1 MLKVKEKHYAMR
13 TFRVALIG
21 KNEDHLSVLKSR
33 VEATLAAEVVFRR
46 EILPGLAS
54 DSLLRQLQQVHP
66 DVVLVDIAPGD
77 PDSGIAA
84 IEILA
89 KEPQVTVFAVSALN
103 QPQVII
109 RAMRAGA
116 SEFLDRDMASGA
128 LLEAFARLHANLQGR
143 KSGGARGK
151 LITILSAKGG
161 CGATTVAV
169 NTAVALQ
176 KQYSHVALVDLAP
189 LGHTS
194 LHLNVRPQFGLV
206 DALHNLHRMDASL
219 LEGFMTELASGLR
232 LLPGLSVPVPLEVE
246 NSDLVLLFDLLLDHY
261 KYVIVDGSNRM
272 DKISHTVCDL
282 SELVLLVVQA
292 DVSSLWSAGR
302 VRDFLGGDPANRRV
316 QLLVNRHRKIA
327 GFSDEDA
334 EAATNC
340 RVFWKI
346 PNQFNAIGPAIDRGN
361 PVALQNNSE
370 IGRSFSEL
378 AVALAKLAPNY
389 IPRPETSEN
398 RRNEQSQKVLDR
410 LINFGPAPIR

>member
-1 MLKVKEKHYAMR
+1 
-13 TFRVALIG
+13 
-21 KNEDHLSVLKSR
+21 
-33 VEATLAAEVVFRR
+33 
-46 EILPGLAS
+46 
-54 DSLLRQLQQVHP
+54 
-66 DVVLVDIAPGD
+66 
-77 PDSGIAA
+77 
-84 IEILA
+84 
-89 KEPQVTVFAVSALN
+89 
-103 QPQVII
+103 
-109 RAMRAGA
+109 
-116 SEFLDRDMASGA
+116 
-128 LLEAFARLHANLQGR
+128 
-143 KSGGARGK
+143 
-151 LITILSAKGG
+151 
-161 CGATTVAV
+161 
-169 NTAVALQ
+169 
-176 KQYSHVALVDLAP
+176 

-346 PNQFNAIGPAIDRGN
+346 PNQFNAIGPAIDRGS

-378 AVALAKLAPNY
+378 AAALAKLAPNY

>member
-1 MLKVKEKHYAMR
+1 MR

-21 KNEDHLSVLKSR
+21 KNDEHLSVLKSR

-46 EILPGLAS
+46 EGLPAVAS
-54 DSLLRQLQQVHP
+54 DALVRQLQQLHP
-66 DVVLVDIAPGD
+66 DVVLVDIAPAD
-77 PDSGIAA
+77 PDSGITAV
-84 IEILA
+84 EVLA
-89 KEPQVTVFAVSALN
+89 KEPGDAAVFAVGTLN

-128 LLEAFARLHANLQGR
+128 LLEAFSRLHASLQGR

-151 LITILSAKGG
+151 LITLLSAKGG

-176 KQYSHVALVDLAP
+176 QQYSHVALVDLAP

-219 LEGFMTELASGLR
+219 LEGFMTELTGGLR
-232 LLPGLSVPVPLEVE
+232 LLAGLSIPVPLQVE

-261 KYVIVDGSNRM
+261 KYVIVDASNRM
-272 DKISHTVCDL
+272 DKISHTICDL

-378 AVALAKLAPNY
+378 AAALAKLAPNY
-389 IPRPETSEN
+389 IPRPEAADN
-398 RRNEQSQKVLDR
+398 RKKEQSQKVLDR

>member
-302 VRDFLGGDPANRRV
+302 VRDFLGDDPANRRV

-378 AVALAKLAPNY
+378 AAALAKLAPNY

-398 RRNEQSQKVLDR
+398 RRKEQSQKVLDR

>member
-246 NSDLVLLFDLLLDHY
+246 NSDLVLLFD
-261 KYVIVDGSNRM
+261 
-272 DKISHTVCDL
+272 
-282 SELVLLVVQA
+282 
-292 DVSSLWSAGR
+292 
-302 VRDFLGGDPANRRV
+302 
-316 QLLVNRHRKIA
+316 
-327 GFSDEDA
+327 
-334 EAATNC
+334 
-340 RVFWKI
+340 
-346 PNQFNAIGPAIDRGN
+346 
-361 PVALQNNSE
+361 
-370 IGRSFSEL
+370 
-378 AVALAKLAPNY
+378 
-389 IPRPETSEN
+389 
-398 RRNEQSQKVLDR
+398 
-410 LINFGPAPIR
+410 

>member
-1 MLKVKEKHYAMR
+1 MR
-13 TFRVALIG
+13 TFRVALVG
-21 KNEDHLSVLKSR
+21 KNDEHLSVLKSR

-46 EILPGLAS
+46 EALPAVTG
-54 DSLLRQLQQVHP
+54 DSLVRQLQQLHP
-66 DVVLVDIAPGD
+66 DVVLVDIAPAD

-84 IEILA
+84 VEVLA
-89 KEPQVTVFAVSALN
+89 KESREAAVFAVGTLN

-128 LLEAFARLHANLQGR
+128 LLEAFARLHASLHGR
-143 KSGGARGK
+143 KSGSARGK

-176 KQYSHVALVDLAP
+176 QQSSHVALVDLAP

-219 LEGFMTELASGLR
+219 LEGFMTELTGGLR
-232 LLPGLSVPVPLEVE
+232 LLAGLSVPVPLEVE

-261 KYVIVDGSNRM
+261 KYVIVDASNRM
-272 DKISHTVCDL
+272 DRISHTVCDL

-378 AVALAKLAPNY
+378 ASALAKLAPNY
-389 IPRPETSEN
+389 IPRPEAAEN
-398 RRNEQSQKVLDR
+398 RKKEQSQKVLDR
-410 LINFGPAPIR
+410 LINYGPAPIR